1 LEGRTWSK
9 QVINSITP
17 VTRLASGDLSPKD
30 EEDDWVVGGGS
41 STAFRGE
48 TLGVIEQTNIRLIAS
63 CPSDFNED
71 GVVDVNDLLLLI
83 AAWGAC
89 E

>member
-1 LEGRTWSK
+1 M
-9 QVINSITP
+9 
-17 VTRLASGDLSPKD
+17 
-30 EEDDWVVGGGS
+30 
-41 STAFRGE
+41 
-48 TLGVIEQTNIRLIAS
+48 GVIEQTNIRLITS

-71 GVVDVNDLLLLI
+71 GVVDVSDLLMLI

>member
-1 LEGRTWSK
+1 M
-9 QVINSITP
+9 
-17 VTRLASGDLSPKD
+17 
-30 EEDDWVVGGGS
+30 
-41 STAFRGE
+41 
-48 TLGVIEQTNIRLIAS
+48 GVIEQSNIRLIAL

-83 AAWGAC
+83 AAWGSCDACPEDLNGDGVVDVSDLLMLIAAWGAC